1 MDIRHLVI
9 SGGALK
15 GLSFVGSLESLIRSM
30 GLQLAKLES
39 FVGASIGS
47 VICALLVI
55 GYTPAQLAHIG
66 VHLDFASL
74 LDPDVG
80 TFLTHYGIDSGH
92 RIVAKLQEL
101 FLQKGVSPDITL
113 GELYEWSGRR
123 LVVTVVS
130 VGEGVQYLDHRTA
143 PHESVVLALRKSVGI
158 PFLLTAIHVDGHYYV
173 DGGLLNNV
181 PVEPLAEEPSKSILI
196 LRTKF
201 EISPPTKDTFDAYLW
216 AFICTV
222 MKEMDRLREK
232 MRKRPLLTVTL
243 DVDNDA
249 YNVGLST
256 EKKRELVALGYRQTM
271 GFLQSGEFL
280 LHRVMHLPATVASL
294 INAKIGKKS
303 PAKANKG
310 ATCR

>member
-15 GLSFVGSLESLIRSM
+15 GLSFLGSLESLIRVM
-30 GLQLAKLES
+30 GLRLANLQS

-101 FLQKGVSPDITL
+101 FLQKGVSPNITL
-113 GELYEWSGRR
+113 GELYEWSGKR
-123 LVVTVVS
+123 LVITIVS
-130 VGEGVQYLDHRTA
+130 IGEGVQYLDHRTA
-143 PHESVVLALRKSVGI
+143 PDESVVLALRKSVGI

-181 PVEPLAEEPSKSILI
+181 PVEPLAKEPTESILI

-201 EISPPTKDTFDAYLW
+201 EISPPTQDTFDAYLW

-232 MRKRPLLTVTL
+232 LRKRSLTVTIE
-243 DVDNDA
+243 VENDA
-249 YNVGLST
+249 YNVGLGA
-256 EKKRELVALGYRQTM
+256 EKKRELVMLGYRQTM
-271 GFLQSGEFL
+271 VFLQSGEYL
-280 LHRVMHLPATVASL
+280 LHRVQRLPTSIASL
-294 INAKIGKKS
+294 IYAKIVTTDGKKS
-303 PAKANKG
+303 SAIG
-310 ATCR
+310 